1 MLIPARTR
9 RAHESAALA
18 GGVDELGAG
27 VWVGVVDDGVAMG
40 GGVAVGV
47 GLVDAVGA
55 DGGRVAAVVLQPA
68 RTQHTSATVT
78 RFMSPRRSG
87 PSIRFG
93 RADGNAVQ
101 ASLRTTKA
109 GRGRARTVSANE
121 WSRRWDSNPR
131 PTVYE
136 SDGSLSEDIRRD
148 PLERMEPPRSSAGV
162 RCGSLESIPG
172 GVIEGVTAFLTD
184 TQIS

>member
-1 MLIPARTR
+1 MRWAMLIPARTR

-27 VWVGVVDDGVAMG
+27 VWVGVDDGVAMA

-55 DGGRVAAVVLQPA
+55 DGGTVAAVVLQPA
-68 RTQHTSATVT
+68 RTQHSSATVT

-101 ASLRTTKA
+101 AS
-109 GRGRARTVSANE
+109 
-121 WSRRWDSNPR
+121 
-131 PTVYE
+131 
-136 SDGSLSEDIRRD
+136 
-148 PLERMEPPRSSAGV
+148 
-162 RCGSLESIPG
+162 
-172 GVIEGVTAFLTD
+172 
-184 TQIS
+184 